1 MIYGLYLSANGVMAN
16 SFRQDV
22 IANNLANVENVGY
35 KRDTSTFQQR
45 LSEAQLHR
53 FASQD
58 ISNPTLN
65 DLSGGLLL
73 SPVSIDLTQGELES
87 TGNNLDI
94 AIQGH
99 GYFAVQASNGKNFLT
114 RDGRFAIDRSG
125 FLVMGNGTGAKVL
138 DRSMK
143 PIQIDPQLRTQ
154 VTISQF
160 GDISAGGDALAQI
173 GLNDVEDP
181 TKLHKRGSS
190 LISYENA
197 GKLRLA
203 TGTLRSEFV
212 ERANVD
218 PASEMA
224 QLMDAQRQLEANA
237 NMIKYQ
243 DQSLGRLVN
252 DVGKLT

>member
-16 SFRQDV
+16 AFRQDV

-45 LSEAQLHR
+45 LSEAQLR
-53 FASQD
+53 RPQD
-58 ISNPTLN
+58 VSNPTLD

-73 SPVSIDLTQGELES
+73 SPVSVDLSQGELEP
-87 TGNNLDI
+87 TGNNLDV
-94 AIQGH
+94 AIQGS
-99 GYFAVQASNGKNFLT
+99 GYLTVQSGGKNFLT
-114 RDGRFAIDRSG
+114 RDGRFVVDRNG
-125 FLVMGNGTGAKVL
+125 FLTLGNGSGAKVL

-143 PIQIDPQLRTQ
+143 PIQIDPQLRTS
-154 VTISQF
+154 IAIGQF
-160 GDISAGGDALAQI
+160 GDISAGGQAVAQI
-173 GLNDVEDP
+173 ALNDVQDP
-181 TKLHKRGSS
+181 TKIQKRGSS
-190 LISYENA
+190 LISYDNA
-197 GKLRLA
+197 GPLRAA

-224 QLMDAQRQLEANA
+224 HLMDAQRQLEANA

-243 DQSLGRLVN
+243 DQTLGRLVN
-252 DVGKLT
+252 DVGKIT